1 MYFTIIHSELVNSE
15 VSSGKMVVLV
25 NRIVLIVFHFLRCL
39 GTSVQWNNLT
49 YSHPNSVIFLWEW
62 ALSMMLVFS
71 RKSYSIACVW
81 IHFHLLIGEQM
92 KQWTHMQSANN
103 FFCLYFVFWLF
114 FSGSL
119 WLKWRVAPQPRKRNT
134 VIAKTHN
141 V

>member
-1 MYFTIIHSELVNSE
+1 M
-15 VSSGKMVVLV
+15 SSGKTVVLV
-25 NRIVLIVFHFLRCL
+25 NRIVLIVFHFLLCL
-39 GTSVQWNNLT
+39 GALMETMWSET
-49 YSHPNSVIFLWEW
+49 ISHPNSMIFLWEW

-71 RKSYSIACVW
+71 SKSYSAACVW
-81 IHFHLLIGEQM
+81 VHFHLLIREQT